1 VSRLES
7 RRALVTGAGSGIGR
21 AIAIGLAEA
30 GADVA
35 LAGRRPEAIEEAAE
49 HVRAH
54 GREAVA
60 IPADVRDAEQ
70 VRALVAGARE
80 ELGGLDALVHAAG
93 VHSLARSAELAEDDL
108 DSVIETNLIGAFRVV
123 REAGAAMVAGGGGA
137 IVTIGSLASLG
148 GFPGRIAYGISKAG
162 VVSLTQTL
170 GVEWADRGVR
180 VNALIPGFI
189 HTPMS
194 DSLVERGVLDLEAL
208 ERRTPMGRRA
218 EPEEMAGPA
227 VFLLSDES
235 SFITGQ
241 CLVADG
247 GWSAWLSP
255 VDEYGPQGGAPG

>member
-1 VSRLES
+1 MSALAG

-21 AIAIGLAEA
+21 AIAIGLGQA
-30 GADVA
+30 GASVV

-54 GREAVA
+54 GAEAVTA
-60 IPADVRDAEQ
+60 PADVRNPDE
-70 VRALVAGARE
+70 VRALVAEARE
-80 ELGGLDALVHAAG
+80 QLGGLDALVHAAG
-93 VHSLARSAELAEDDL
+93 VHSLARSAELEEQELDDVL
-108 DSVIETNLIGAFRVV
+108 ETNLVGAFRVV
-123 REAGAAMVAGGGGA
+123 REAGAAMIEGGGGA
-137 IVTIGSLASLG
+137 IVTVGSLASLG

-170 GVEWADRGVR
+170 GVEWADRGIR

-194 DSLVERGVLDLEAL
+194 DSLVERGALDLEAL

-218 EPEEMAGPA
+218 EPEELVGPT
-227 VFLLSDES
+227 VFLLSGDA

-247 GWSAWLSP
+247 GWSAWMSP
-255 VDEYGPQGGAPG
+255 IDEYGPRGGR